1 MDQNLMASSLED
13 KVSRSKE
20 VISEAVE
27 KFGEDKIAI
36 AWTGGKD
43 SIVLLHLLRETFKG
57 RVPIPVVF
65 VDTGKHFPEVYQFR
79 NEIAKKW
86 EFKVTNAKNTD
97 VTSVARKGIVRLQ
110 DLSEEMRSE
119 LNQIGWEKDEFRIAL
134 DREPCCHLLKTVATK
149 QAIIE
154 NGLDALIV
162 GIRWDEQESRSDEK
176 HFSPRTNPSHT
187 RVHPILHFTWKEVWD
202 YTRLHNVP
210 HNPLYDKGFTSL
222 GCYTCTSPNPDAKVE
237 RAGRAQDKEQTMR
250 RLRNLGYF

>member
-1 MDQNLMASSLED
+1 AR
-13 KVSRSKE
+13 KSRE
-20 VISEAVE
+20 VILKGVE
-27 KFGEDKIAI
+27 KFGEDKIAT

-43 SIVLLHLLRETFKG
+43 SMVLLHLIKEVFGG

-79 NEIAKKW
+79 NEIAEKW
-86 EFKVTNAKNTD
+86 GLKLINAKNTN
-97 VTSVARKGIVRLQ
+97 VISATREGIVKLQ
-110 DLSEEMRSE
+110 DLTEERRDE
-119 LNQIGWEKDEFRIAL
+119 LAQVGWEKDEFRIAL

-154 NGLDALIV
+154 NGLEALMV

-176 HFSPRTNPSHT
+176 HFSPRTDPTHT

-202 YTRLHNVP
+202 YTKLHDIP

-222 GCYTCTSPNPDAKVE
+222 GCYTCTNPNPDAKVE